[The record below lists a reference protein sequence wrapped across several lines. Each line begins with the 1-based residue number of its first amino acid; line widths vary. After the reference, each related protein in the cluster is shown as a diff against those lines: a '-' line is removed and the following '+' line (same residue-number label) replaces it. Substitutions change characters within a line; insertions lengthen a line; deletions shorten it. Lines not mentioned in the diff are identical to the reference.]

1 MSEKNELADEM
12 GAAPHDI
19 ACDVV
24 IVGCGVAGLY
34 CALNLPSTLS
44 VMMLAKTT
52 VGECDSM
59 LAQGGIC
66 VQHDDA
72 DYAPFFED
80 TLRAGHYENRCESV
94 DLMIRASRSI
104 ISDLVKR
111 GVDFERDQAGN
122 LRYTREGAHSRP
134 RICFHGDITGDEITS
149 TLLARVR
156 ELPNVRILEH
166 TCMDDILVAQD
177 DVKPHQPQ
185 TRCRGVVAHTAD
197 GGQLR
202 IFAGQT
208 LWACGG
214 IGGTYPRSTNFPS
227 LTGDACAIAAR
238 HGIALEHID
247 YVQIHPTSLY
257 STRPG
262 RAFLISESCRGE
274 GAVLLDANG
283 NRFTDEL
290 QPRDVVSAAIYR
302 QMAAEGTDFVRL
314 SFATM
319 PKDEITGHFGNIY
332 KRCLEEGFDITRE
345 PIPVVPAQHYFMG
358 GVRVDRNSATDMP
371 GLYAAGET
379 SCNGVHGKNR
389 LASNSL
395 LESLV
400 FAQRAA
406 WDMCRKLGVE
416 APVAQTYP
424 EQPCGADA
432 QAYER
437 LCAEAERKTHENA
450 AQGEPQ
456 TAAQTRPQTCMAKR
470 STRQAATL
478 LAKPFPIRYR
488 SYRKL
493 QGGRL
498 RMNPI
503 TLTTVAEPL
512 IRQALAED
520 ITNEDVSTAAI
531 MPDARPAAVDL
542 IAKADGVLCGLDV
555 FERTFAIL
563 DPETRVQRFAAD
575 GDSVCA
581 GQTLA
586 TVTGD
591 VRVLLSGERV
601 ALNYLQRMSG
611 IATYTHRVAAL
622 LEGSITQLVDTRKTT
637 PNMRVFEKEA
647 VRCGGGRNHR
657 YNLSDGVLLKDN
669 HIAAAGG
676 VREAIEAARAHAPFV
691 REIEVECET
700 FTQVEEAIAARADI
714 IMLDNMDRDAMAKA
728 IAFIDGRAK
737 TECSGNID
745 AHNVQAIADLGID
758 FVSSG
763 ALTHSAPILDVS
775 MKHLRMLDGNAD
787 GTAIADGNTP
797 VTDID
802 RESGQ

>member
-1 MSEKNELADEM
+1 MASAAARAHIDDARESAGHRLQPECH
-12 GAAPHDI
+12 GAAEARDI
-19 ACDVV
+19 ACDVA

-44 VMMLAKTT
+44 VVMLAKTT
-52 VGECDSM
+52 VDECDSM

-134 RICFHGDITGDEITS
+134 RICFHSDITGDEITS

-156 ELPNVRILEH
+156 KLPNVRILEH
-166 TCMDDILVAQD
+166 TCMDDILIAQD
-177 DVKPHQPQ
+177 DGEHRQPQ
-185 TRCRGVVAHTAD
+185 TRCCGVLAHTAD
-197 GGQLR
+197 GAQLR
-202 IFAGQT
+202 IFASQT

-238 HGIALEHID
+238 HGIALEHMD

-257 STRPG
+257 SARPG

-302 QMAAEGTDFVRL
+302 QMAAEGTGFVRL
-314 SFATM
+314 SFANM

-332 KRCLEEGFDITRE
+332 KRCLEEGFDITHE

-358 GVRVDRNSATDMP
+358 GVRVDRNSATNMP

-432 QAYER
+432 QAYKR
-437 LCAEAERKTHENA
+437 LCAEAERKTRESA
-450 AQGEPQ
+450 TQGKPQ
-456 TAAQTRPQTCMAKR
+456 TAAQTRPQTCTQNAGQSATPTEPR
-470 STRQAATL
+470 NAGRPGLQAE
-478 LAKPFPIRYR
+478 AKPRP
-488 SYRKL
+488 
-493 QGGRL
+493 Q
-498 RMNPI
+498 NPS
-503 TLTTVAEPL
+503 PS
-512 IRQALAED
+512 D
-520 ITNEDVSTAAI
+520 INRTA
-531 MPDARPAAVDL
+531 
-542 IAKADGVLCGLDV
+542 
-555 FERTFAIL
+555 
-563 DPETRVQRFAAD
+563 
-575 GDSVCA
+575 S
-581 GQTLA
+581 
-586 TVTGD
+586 
-591 VRVLLSGERV
+591 S
-601 ALNYLQRMSG
+601 
-611 IATYTHRVAAL
+611 
-622 LEGSITQLVDTRKTT
+622 
-637 PNMRVFEKEA
+637 KEA
-647 VRCGGGRNHR
+647 VC
-657 YNLSDGVLLKDN
+657 
-669 HIAAAGG
+669 A
-676 VREAIEAARAHAPFV
+676 
-691 REIEVECET
+691 
-700 FTQVEEAIAARADI
+700 
-714 IMLDNMDRDAMAKA
+714 
-728 IAFIDGRAK
+728 
-737 TECSGNID
+737 
-745 AHNVQAIADLGID
+745 
-758 FVSSG
+758 
-763 ALTHSAPILDVS
+763 
-775 MKHLRMLDGNAD
+775 
-787 GTAIADGNTP
+787 
-797 VTDID
+797 
-802 RESGQ
+802 

>member
-1 MSEKNELADEM
+1 MASAAARAHIDDARESAGDRLQPECY
-12 GAAPHDI
+12 GATEAHDI

-44 VMMLAKTT
+44 VVMRAKTT
-52 VGECDSM
+52 VDECDSM

-134 RICFHGDITGDEITS
+134 RICFHSDITGDEITS

-156 ELPNVRILEH
+156 ELPNVRILER

-197 GGQLR
+197 GVQLR

-238 HGIALEHID
+238 HGIALEHMD

-274 GAVLLDANG
+274 GAVLLDASG

-314 SFATM
+314 SFANM

-332 KRCLEEGFDITRE
+332 KRCLEDGLDITRE

-358 GVRVDRNSATDMP
+358 GVRVDRDSATDMP

-406 WDMCRKLGVE
+406 WDMCHKLGVK

-432 QAYER
+432 QAYRR
-437 LCAEAERKTHENA
+437 LCTEAARKTRESA
-450 AQGEPQ
+450 TQGEPQAEAQTRPHTCTQSAGQSAMPTEPRNAGRPGSQ
-456 TAAQTRPQTCMAKR
+456 TAAQTCPQ
-470 STRQAATL
+470 
-478 LAKPFPIRYR
+478 
-488 SYRKL
+488 
-493 QGGRL
+493 
-498 RMNPI
+498 NPSPSD
-503 TLTTVAEPL
+503 TD
-512 IRQALAED
+512 R
-520 ITNEDVSTAAI
+520 TASSKE
-531 MPDARPAAVDL
+531 V
-542 IAKADGVLCGLDV
+542 
-555 FERTFAIL
+555 
-563 DPETRVQRFAAD
+563 
-575 GDSVCA
+575 VCA
-581 GQTLA
+581 
-586 TVTGD
+586 
-591 VRVLLSGERV
+591 
-601 ALNYLQRMSG
+601 
-611 IATYTHRVAAL
+611 
-622 LEGSITQLVDTRKTT
+622 
-637 PNMRVFEKEA
+637 
-647 VRCGGGRNHR
+647 
-657 YNLSDGVLLKDN
+657 
-669 HIAAAGG
+669 
-676 VREAIEAARAHAPFV
+676 
-691 REIEVECET
+691 
-700 FTQVEEAIAARADI
+700 
-714 IMLDNMDRDAMAKA
+714 
-728 IAFIDGRAK
+728 
-737 TECSGNID
+737 
-745 AHNVQAIADLGID
+745 
-758 FVSSG
+758 
-763 ALTHSAPILDVS
+763 
-775 MKHLRMLDGNAD
+775 
-787 GTAIADGNTP
+787 
-797 VTDID
+797 
-802 RESGQ
+802 

>member
-1 MSEKNELADEM
+1 MSEENELAGEIAAATAETPAASATCVYIETPTETTVSAAARSHGIAPCDPTGHRLQPEHD
-12 GAAPHDI
+12 GAAEARDI

-44 VMMLAKTT
+44 VVMLAKTT
-52 VGECDSM
+52 VDECDSM

-134 RICFHGDITGDEITS
+134 RICFHSDITGDEITS

-166 TCMDDILVAQD
+166 TCMDDILVVQDEAQVNAEIAAKREAETQGEARAAAQD
-177 DVKPHQPQ
+177 ETTQNAAKAEMKNHAAHDAAAPETQHGGEPRQPQ
-185 TRCRGVVAHTAD
+185 RRCCGVLAHTAD
-197 GGQLR
+197 GAQLR

-238 HGIALEHID
+238 HRIALEHMD

-257 STRPG
+257 STQPG

-274 GAVLLDANG
+274 GAVLLDAKG
-283 NRFTDEL
+283 ERFTDEL

-302 QMAAEGTDFVRL
+302 QMAAEGSDYVRL
-314 SFATM
+314 SFANV
-319 PKDEITGHFGNIY
+319 PKDEVTGHFKNIY

-395 LESLV
+395 LEALV

-406 WDMCRKLGVE
+406 WDMCRKLSAK
-416 APVAQTYP
+416 APVAQIYP

-437 LCAEAERKTHENA
+437 LCAEAERKTRKNA
-450 AQGEPQ
+450 ARSKQQ
-456 TAAQTRPQTCMAKR
+456 TATQTCPQTCTQNAMQNESQTNSQNAGQPGPQ
-470 STRQAATL
+470 TCPQ
-478 LAKPFPIRYR
+478 
-488 SYRKL
+488 
-493 QGGRL
+493 
-498 RMNPI
+498 NPSPSD
-503 TLTTVAEPL
+503 TD
-512 IRQALAED
+512 R
-520 ITNEDVSTAAI
+520 TASSKE
-531 MPDARPAAVDL
+531 V
-542 IAKADGVLCGLDV
+542 
-555 FERTFAIL
+555 
-563 DPETRVQRFAAD
+563 
-575 GDSVCA
+575 VCA
-581 GQTLA
+581 
-586 TVTGD
+586 
-591 VRVLLSGERV
+591 
-601 ALNYLQRMSG
+601 
-611 IATYTHRVAAL
+611 
-622 LEGSITQLVDTRKTT
+622 
-637 PNMRVFEKEA
+637 
-647 VRCGGGRNHR
+647 
-657 YNLSDGVLLKDN
+657 
-669 HIAAAGG
+669 
-676 VREAIEAARAHAPFV
+676 
-691 REIEVECET
+691 
-700 FTQVEEAIAARADI
+700 
-714 IMLDNMDRDAMAKA
+714 
-728 IAFIDGRAK
+728 
-737 TECSGNID
+737 
-745 AHNVQAIADLGID
+745 
-758 FVSSG
+758 
-763 ALTHSAPILDVS
+763 
-775 MKHLRMLDGNAD
+775 
-787 GTAIADGNTP
+787 
-797 VTDID
+797 
-802 RESGQ
+802 

>member
-1 MSEKNELADEM
+1 MSEKNDFVGEIGSASAETAVSAAACTHGVTPRDPAGDRLLPECD
-12 GAAPHDI
+12 GAAETRDI

-44 VMMLAKTT
+44 VVMLAKTT
-52 VGECDSM
+52 VDECDSM

-104 ISDLVKR
+104 ISDLMKR

-134 RICFHGDITGDEITS
+134 RICFHSDITGDEITS
-149 TLLARVR
+149 TLLACVR

-166 TCMDDILVAQD
+166 TCMDDILVAQED
-177 DVKPHQPQ
+177 GEHRQPQ
-185 TRCRGVVAHTAD
+185 TLCCGVLAHTAD
-197 GGQLR
+197 GAQLR

-214 IGGTYPRSTNFPS
+214 IGGMYPRSTNFPS

-238 HGIALEHID
+238 HGIALEHMD

-283 NRFTDEL
+283 KRFTDEL

-302 QMAAEGTDFVRL
+302 QMAAEDSEFVRL
-314 SFATM
+314 SFANM
-319 PKDEITGHFGNIY
+319 PKDEITGHFKNIY
-332 KRCLEEGFDITRE
+332 KRCLEEGFDITRK

-358 GVRVDRNSATDMP
+358 GVRVDRNSTTDMP

-406 WDMCRKLGVE
+406 WDMCRKLGVK

-432 QAYER
+432 QAYRR
-437 LCAEAERKTHENA
+437 LCTEAARKTRESA
-450 AQGEPQ
+450 TQGEPQ
-456 TAAQTRPQTCMAKR
+456 AEAQTRPHTCTQSAGQSATPTEPRNAGHPGSQAEAQTCP
-470 STRQAATL
+470 Q
-478 LAKPFPIRYR
+478 
-488 SYRKL
+488 
-493 QGGRL
+493 
-498 RMNPI
+498 NPSLSD
-503 TLTTVAEPL
+503 TD
-512 IRQALAED
+512 R
-520 ITNEDVSTAAI
+520 TASSKE
-531 MPDARPAAVDL
+531 V
-542 IAKADGVLCGLDV
+542 
-555 FERTFAIL
+555 
-563 DPETRVQRFAAD
+563 
-575 GDSVCA
+575 VCA
-581 GQTLA
+581 
-586 TVTGD
+586 
-591 VRVLLSGERV
+591 
-601 ALNYLQRMSG
+601 
-611 IATYTHRVAAL
+611 
-622 LEGSITQLVDTRKTT
+622 
-637 PNMRVFEKEA
+637 
-647 VRCGGGRNHR
+647 
-657 YNLSDGVLLKDN
+657 
-669 HIAAAGG
+669 
-676 VREAIEAARAHAPFV
+676 
-691 REIEVECET
+691 
-700 FTQVEEAIAARADI
+700 
-714 IMLDNMDRDAMAKA
+714 
-728 IAFIDGRAK
+728 
-737 TECSGNID
+737 
-745 AHNVQAIADLGID
+745 
-758 FVSSG
+758 
-763 ALTHSAPILDVS
+763 
-775 MKHLRMLDGNAD
+775 
-787 GTAIADGNTP
+787 
-797 VTDID
+797 
-802 RESGQ
+802 

>member
-1 MSEKNELADEM
+1 MSEENEFAGEIAAAPAETTVSTAARSHGIAPCDPSGHRLQPECG
-12 GAAPHDI
+12 GAAEVRDI
-19 ACDVV
+19 TCDVV

-44 VMMLAKTT
+44 VVMLAKTT
-52 VGECDSM
+52 VDECDSM

-134 RICFHGDITGDEITS
+134 RICFHSDITGDEITS

-166 TCMDDILVAQD
+166 TCMDDILVVQDEDQFNAGVTAKIGAEAQGEARAAAQGETTQNAAKAEMKSYAAHD
-177 DVKPHQPQ
+177 AAASATQRGSEPRQPQ
-185 TRCRGVVAHTAD
+185 TRCCGVLAHTAD
-197 GGQLR
+197 GAQLR

-214 IGGTYPRSTNFPS
+214 IGGMYPRSTNFPS

-238 HGIALEHID
+238 HGIALEHMD

-257 STRPG
+257 STQPG

-283 NRFTDEL
+283 QRFTDEL

-302 QMAAEGTDFVRL
+302 QMAAEGSDYVRL
-314 SFATM
+314 SFANV
-319 PKDEITGHFGNIY
+319 PKDEITGHFKNIY

-345 PIPVVPAQHYFMG
+345 PIPIVPAQHYFMG

-395 LESLV
+395 LEALV

-406 WDMCRKLGVE
+406 WDMCRKLGVK

-437 LCAEAERKTHENA
+437 LCAEAERKTRESAEQSKPQNA
-450 AQGEPQ
+450 TQTCPQNAGQ
-456 TAAQTRPQTCMAKR
+456 TAAQTCTQNAMQCESQTNPHNAGQPGSQTCTQNAGQTKPQTC
-470 STRQAATL
+470 TQ
-478 LAKPFPIRYR
+478 
-488 SYRKL
+488 
-493 QGGRL
+493 
-498 RMNPI
+498 NPSPSD
-503 TLTTVAEPL
+503 TD
-512 IRQALAED
+512 R
-520 ITNEDVSTAAI
+520 TASSKE
-531 MPDARPAAVDL
+531 V
-542 IAKADGVLCGLDV
+542 
-555 FERTFAIL
+555 
-563 DPETRVQRFAAD
+563 
-575 GDSVCA
+575 VCA
-581 GQTLA
+581 
-586 TVTGD
+586 
-591 VRVLLSGERV
+591 
-601 ALNYLQRMSG
+601 
-611 IATYTHRVAAL
+611 
-622 LEGSITQLVDTRKTT
+622 
-637 PNMRVFEKEA
+637 
-647 VRCGGGRNHR
+647 
-657 YNLSDGVLLKDN
+657 
-669 HIAAAGG
+669 
-676 VREAIEAARAHAPFV
+676 
-691 REIEVECET
+691 
-700 FTQVEEAIAARADI
+700 
-714 IMLDNMDRDAMAKA
+714 
-728 IAFIDGRAK
+728 
-737 TECSGNID
+737 
-745 AHNVQAIADLGID
+745 
-758 FVSSG
+758 
-763 ALTHSAPILDVS
+763 
-775 MKHLRMLDGNAD
+775 
-787 GTAIADGNTP
+787 
-797 VTDID
+797 
-802 RESGQ
+802 

>member
-1 MSEKNELADEM
+1 MSEKNELAGEM
-12 GAAPHDI
+12 GAAPAETVASAAARTHIDDACESTGDRLQPEYDGATEAHDI

-44 VMMLAKTT
+44 VVMLAKTT
-52 VGECDSM
+52 VDECDSM

-134 RICFHGDITGDEITS
+134 RICFHSDITGDEITS
-149 TLLARVR
+149 TLLTRVR
-156 ELPNVRILEH
+156 ELPTIRIMEH

-177 DVKPHQPQ
+177 NGERRQPQ
-185 TRCRGVVAHTAD
+185 TRCCGVLAHAAD
-197 GGQLR
+197 GAQLR

-238 HGIALEHID
+238 HGIALEHMD

-257 STRPG
+257 STQPG

-283 NRFTDEL
+283 KRFTDEL

-302 QMAAEGTDFVRL
+302 QMAAEGSEFVRL
-314 SFATM
+314 SFANM
-319 PKDEITGHFGNIY
+319 PKDEITGHFKNIY
-332 KRCLEEGFDITRE
+332 QRCLEEGFDITRE

-406 WDMCRKLGVE
+406 WDMCRKLGAN
-416 APVAQTYP
+416 APVEQTYP

-432 QAYER
+432 QAYKR
-437 LCAEAERKTHENA
+437 LCAEAERRTRESA

-456 TAAQTRPQTCMAKR
+456 TAAQTCTQTCVQNAGQPGSQTCAQNR
-470 STRQAATL
+470 SQTRAQTL
-478 LAKPFPIRYR
+478 SP
-488 SYRKL
+488 SD
-493 QGGRL
+493 
-498 RMNPI
+498 N
-503 TLTTVAEPL
+503 
-512 IRQALAED
+512 D
-520 ITNEDVSTAAI
+520 CTASSKE
-531 MPDARPAAVDL
+531 V
-542 IAKADGVLCGLDV
+542 
-555 FERTFAIL
+555 
-563 DPETRVQRFAAD
+563 
-575 GDSVCA
+575 VCA
-581 GQTLA
+581 
-586 TVTGD
+586 
-591 VRVLLSGERV
+591 
-601 ALNYLQRMSG
+601 
-611 IATYTHRVAAL
+611 
-622 LEGSITQLVDTRKTT
+622 
-637 PNMRVFEKEA
+637 
-647 VRCGGGRNHR
+647 
-657 YNLSDGVLLKDN
+657 
-669 HIAAAGG
+669 
-676 VREAIEAARAHAPFV
+676 
-691 REIEVECET
+691 
-700 FTQVEEAIAARADI
+700 
-714 IMLDNMDRDAMAKA
+714 
-728 IAFIDGRAK
+728 
-737 TECSGNID
+737 
-745 AHNVQAIADLGID
+745 
-758 FVSSG
+758 
-763 ALTHSAPILDVS
+763 
-775 MKHLRMLDGNAD
+775 
-787 GTAIADGNTP
+787 
-797 VTDID
+797 
-802 RESGQ
+802 

>member
-1 MSEKNELADEM
+1 MSEKNELACEM
-12 GAAPHDI
+12 GAAAETMASTAARTHIDEARESTGDRLQPECDGAAEAHDVT
-19 ACDVV
+19 CDVV

-44 VMMLAKTT
+44 VVMLAKTT
-52 VGECDSM
+52 VDECDSM

-134 RICFHGDITGDEITS
+134 RICFHSDITGDEITS

-185 TRCRGVVAHTAD
+185 TRCRGVVAHAAD
-197 GGQLR
+197 GVQLR

-238 HGIALEHID
+238 HGIALEHMD

-332 KRCLEEGFDITRE
+332 KRCLEDGFDITRE

-456 TAAQTRPQTCMAKR
+456 TAAQTRPQTCMQNAVHDR
-470 STRQAATL
+470 PQTCAQ
-478 LAKPFPIRYR
+478 
-488 SYRKL
+488 
-493 QGGRL
+493 
-498 RMNPI
+498 NPSPSD
-503 TLTTVAEPL
+503 TD
-512 IRQALAED
+512 R
-520 ITNEDVSTAAI
+520 TASSKE
-531 MPDARPAAVDL
+531 V
-542 IAKADGVLCGLDV
+542 
-555 FERTFAIL
+555 
-563 DPETRVQRFAAD
+563 
-575 GDSVCA
+575 VCA
-581 GQTLA
+581 
-586 TVTGD
+586 
-591 VRVLLSGERV
+591 
-601 ALNYLQRMSG
+601 
-611 IATYTHRVAAL
+611 
-622 LEGSITQLVDTRKTT
+622 
-637 PNMRVFEKEA
+637 
-647 VRCGGGRNHR
+647 
-657 YNLSDGVLLKDN
+657 
-669 HIAAAGG
+669 
-676 VREAIEAARAHAPFV
+676 
-691 REIEVECET
+691 
-700 FTQVEEAIAARADI
+700 
-714 IMLDNMDRDAMAKA
+714 
-728 IAFIDGRAK
+728 
-737 TECSGNID
+737 
-745 AHNVQAIADLGID
+745 
-758 FVSSG
+758 
-763 ALTHSAPILDVS
+763 
-775 MKHLRMLDGNAD
+775 
-787 GTAIADGNTP
+787 
-797 VTDID
+797 
-802 RESGQ
+802 

>member
-1 MSEKNELADEM
+1 MSEKNELAGEM
-12 GAAPHDI
+12 GAAPAKTVIAGMNRAHAVAPERTAAASTSCAYAATSAKIAASAATCTHIDDACELAGDRLQPERKGTAEAHDT

-44 VMMLAKTT
+44 VVMLAKTT

-80 TLRAGHYENRCESV
+80 TLRAGHYKNRCESV

-134 RICFHGDITGDEITS
+134 RICFHSDITGDEITS

-177 DVKPHQPQ
+177 DGERRQPQ
-185 TRCRGVVAHTAD
+185 TRCRGVLAHTAD
-197 GGQLR
+197 GAQLR

-227 LTGDACAIAAR
+227 LTGDACDIAAR
-238 HGIALEHID
+238 HGIALEHMD

-314 SFATM
+314 SFANM

-424 EQPCGADA
+424 EQPCGSDA
-432 QAYER
+432 QAYKR
-437 LCAEAERKTHENA
+437 LCAEAERKTHESA
-450 AQGEPQ
+450 TQGEPQ
-456 TAAQTRPQTCMAKR
+456 TAAQTRPQTCVQDAGL
-470 STRQAATL
+470 SATPTEPRN
-478 LAKPFPIRYR
+478 AERPGSQTEAQTCP
-488 SYRKL
+488 
-493 QGGRL
+493 Q
-498 RMNPI
+498 NPS
-503 TLTTVAEPL
+503 P
-512 IRQALAED
+512 
-520 ITNEDVSTAAI
+520 S
-531 MPDARPAAVDL
+531 
-542 IAKADGVLCGLDV
+542 
-555 FERTFAIL
+555 
-563 DPETRVQRFAAD
+563 
-575 GDSVCA
+575 
-581 GQTLA
+581 
-586 TVTGD
+586 
-591 VRVLLSGERV
+591 
-601 ALNYLQRMSG
+601 
-611 IATYTHRVAAL
+611 
-622 LEGSITQLVDTRKTT
+622 
-637 PNMRVFEKEA
+637 
-647 VRCGGGRNHR
+647 
-657 YNLSDGVLLKDN
+657 
-669 HIAAAGG
+669 
-676 VREAIEAARAHAPFV
+676 
-691 REIEVECET
+691 
-700 FTQVEEAIAARADI
+700 
-714 IMLDNMDRDAMAKA
+714 
-728 IAFIDGRAK
+728 
-737 TECSGNID
+737 
-745 AHNVQAIADLGID
+745 
-758 FVSSG
+758 
-763 ALTHSAPILDVS
+763 
-775 MKHLRMLDGNAD
+775 
-787 GTAIADGNTP
+787 
-797 VTDID
+797 DID
-802 RESGQ
+802 RTASSKEVVCA

>member
-1 MSEKNELADEM
+1 MSEKNELASET
-12 GAAPHDI
+12 GAAPRDI
-19 ACDVV
+19 ACDVA

-44 VMMLAKTT
+44 VVMLAKTT
-52 VGECDSM
+52 VDECDSM

-134 RICFHGDITGDEITS
+134 RICFHSDITGDEITS

-166 TCMDDILVAQD
+166 TCMDDILVAQED
-177 DVKPHQPQ
+177 GERRQPQ
-185 TRCRGVVAHTAD
+185 TRCCGVVARTAD
-197 GGQLR
+197 GVQLR

-214 IGGTYPRSTNFPS
+214 IGGTYPCSTNFPS

-238 HGIALEHID
+238 HSIALEHMD

-257 STRPG
+257 STQPG

-314 SFATM
+314 SFANM

-406 WDMCRKLGVE
+406 WDMCRKLGVK

-432 QAYER
+432 QAYKC
-437 LCAEAERKTHENA
+437 LCAEAERKTRECA
-450 AQGEPQ
+450 MQGESQ
-456 TAAQTRPQTCMAKR
+456 TAAQTCSQTCTQNAVHDRPQTCAQDAGL
-470 STRQAATL
+470 SATPTEPRN
-478 LAKPFPIRYR
+478 A
-488 SYRKL
+488 
-493 QGGRL
+493 GRPGSQTEAQTCPQ
-498 RMNPI
+498 NPS
-503 TLTTVAEPL
+503 P
-512 IRQALAED
+512 
-520 ITNEDVSTAAI
+520 S
-531 MPDARPAAVDL
+531 
-542 IAKADGVLCGLDV
+542 
-555 FERTFAIL
+555 
-563 DPETRVQRFAAD
+563 
-575 GDSVCA
+575 
-581 GQTLA
+581 
-586 TVTGD
+586 
-591 VRVLLSGERV
+591 
-601 ALNYLQRMSG
+601 
-611 IATYTHRVAAL
+611 
-622 LEGSITQLVDTRKTT
+622 
-637 PNMRVFEKEA
+637 
-647 VRCGGGRNHR
+647 
-657 YNLSDGVLLKDN
+657 
-669 HIAAAGG
+669 
-676 VREAIEAARAHAPFV
+676 
-691 REIEVECET
+691 
-700 FTQVEEAIAARADI
+700 
-714 IMLDNMDRDAMAKA
+714 
-728 IAFIDGRAK
+728 
-737 TECSGNID
+737 
-745 AHNVQAIADLGID
+745 
-758 FVSSG
+758 
-763 ALTHSAPILDVS
+763 
-775 MKHLRMLDGNAD
+775 
-787 GTAIADGNTP
+787 
-797 VTDID
+797 DID
-802 RESGQ
+802 RTASSKEVVCA

>member
-1 MSEKNELADEM
+1 MSEKNELASEM
-12 GAAPHDI
+12 GAAPAETVASAAARTHIDDACESTGNRLQPEYDGATEAHDI

-44 VMMLAKTT
+44 VVMLAKTT
-52 VGECDSM
+52 VDECDSM

-94 DLMIRASRSI
+94 EMMIRASRSI

-134 RICFHGDITGDEITS
+134 RICFHSDITGDEITS

-166 TCMDDILVAQD
+166 TCMDDILIAQD
-177 DVKPHQPQ
+177 DGEHRQPQ
-185 TRCRGVVAHTAD
+185 TRCCGVLAHTAD
-197 GGQLR
+197 GAQLR
-202 IFAGQT
+202 IFASQT

-238 HGIALEHID
+238 HGIALEHMD

-283 NRFTDEL
+283 DRFTDEL

-302 QMAAEGTDFVRL
+302 QMAAEGTGFVRL
-314 SFATM
+314 SFANM

-332 KRCLEEGFDITRE
+332 KRCLEEGFDITHE

-358 GVRVDRNSATDMP
+358 GVRVDRNSATNMP

-406 WDMCRKLGVE
+406 WDMCRKLGVK

-456 TAAQTRPQTCMAKR
+456 TAAQTRPQTCMQNAVHDR
-470 STRQAATL
+470 PQTCAQ
-478 LAKPFPIRYR
+478 
-488 SYRKL
+488 
-493 QGGRL
+493 
-498 RMNPI
+498 NPSPSD
-503 TLTTVAEPL
+503 TD
-512 IRQALAED
+512 R
-520 ITNEDVSTAAI
+520 TASSKE
-531 MPDARPAAVDL
+531 V
-542 IAKADGVLCGLDV
+542 
-555 FERTFAIL
+555 
-563 DPETRVQRFAAD
+563 
-575 GDSVCA
+575 VCA
-581 GQTLA
+581 
-586 TVTGD
+586 
-591 VRVLLSGERV
+591 
-601 ALNYLQRMSG
+601 
-611 IATYTHRVAAL
+611 
-622 LEGSITQLVDTRKTT
+622 
-637 PNMRVFEKEA
+637 
-647 VRCGGGRNHR
+647 
-657 YNLSDGVLLKDN
+657 
-669 HIAAAGG
+669 
-676 VREAIEAARAHAPFV
+676 
-691 REIEVECET
+691 
-700 FTQVEEAIAARADI
+700 
-714 IMLDNMDRDAMAKA
+714 
-728 IAFIDGRAK
+728 
-737 TECSGNID
+737 
-745 AHNVQAIADLGID
+745 
-758 FVSSG
+758 
-763 ALTHSAPILDVS
+763 
-775 MKHLRMLDGNAD
+775 
-787 GTAIADGNTP
+787 
-797 VTDID
+797 
-802 RESGQ
+802 

>member
-1 MSEKNELADEM
+1 MASAAARTHVEDACESAGDRLQPECD
-12 GAAPHDI
+12 GAAEAHDI
-19 ACDVV
+19 TCNVV
-24 IVGCGVAGLY
+24 IVGSGVAGLY

-44 VMMLAKTT
+44 VVMLAKTT
-52 VGECDSM
+52 VDECDSM

-166 TCMDDILVAQD
+166 TCMDDILIAQD
-177 DVKPHQPQ
+177 DGEHRQPQ
-185 TRCRGVVAHTAD
+185 TRCCGVLAHTAD
-197 GGQLR
+197 GAQLR
-202 IFAGQT
+202 IFASQT

-238 HGIALEHID
+238 HGIALEHMD

-283 NRFTDEL
+283 NRFADEL

-314 SFATM
+314 SFVNM

-358 GVRVDRNSATDMP
+358 GVRVNRNSATNMP

-406 WDMCRKLGVE
+406 WDMCRKLGVK

-432 QAYER
+432 QAYRR
-437 LCAEAERKTHENA
+437 LCTEAARKTRESA
-450 AQGEPQ
+450 TQGEPQ
-456 TAAQTRPQTCMAKR
+456 TCTQNAGQSATPTEPRNAGRPDWQTEAQTCPQ
-470 STRQAATL
+470 
-478 LAKPFPIRYR
+478 
-488 SYRKL
+488 
-493 QGGRL
+493 
-498 RMNPI
+498 NPS
-503 TLTTVAEPL
+503 P
-512 IRQALAED
+512 
-520 ITNEDVSTAAI
+520 S
-531 MPDARPAAVDL
+531 
-542 IAKADGVLCGLDV
+542 
-555 FERTFAIL
+555 
-563 DPETRVQRFAAD
+563 
-575 GDSVCA
+575 
-581 GQTLA
+581 
-586 TVTGD
+586 
-591 VRVLLSGERV
+591 
-601 ALNYLQRMSG
+601 
-611 IATYTHRVAAL
+611 
-622 LEGSITQLVDTRKTT
+622 
-637 PNMRVFEKEA
+637 
-647 VRCGGGRNHR
+647 
-657 YNLSDGVLLKDN
+657 
-669 HIAAAGG
+669 
-676 VREAIEAARAHAPFV
+676 
-691 REIEVECET
+691 
-700 FTQVEEAIAARADI
+700 
-714 IMLDNMDRDAMAKA
+714 
-728 IAFIDGRAK
+728 
-737 TECSGNID
+737 
-745 AHNVQAIADLGID
+745 
-758 FVSSG
+758 
-763 ALTHSAPILDVS
+763 
-775 MKHLRMLDGNAD
+775 
-787 GTAIADGNTP
+787 
-797 VTDID
+797 DID
-802 RESGQ
+802 RTASSKEVVAHEPHHADNRG

>member
-1 MSEKNELADEM
+1 MSEKNELAGEM
-12 GAAPHDI
+12 GAVSAETVIAETNRTYAGAPEQAAAASITRGEANPPTEAMASAAVCAHSGDTCESSGDRLQPKCDGAAEVRDI

-44 VMMLAKTT
+44 VVMLAKTT
-52 VGECDSM
+52 VDECDSM

-72 DYAPFFED
+72 DYASFFED

-111 GVDFERDQAGN
+111 GVDFERDKAGN

-134 RICFHGDITGDEITS
+134 RICFHSDITGDEITS

-166 TCMDDILVAQD
+166 TCMDDILVTQAEAQVNAENAAKNEAAVQGGTTQNATNVENQD
-177 DVKPHQPQ
+177 CAAHDAAAPATPRGGDSRQPR
-185 TRCRGVVAHTAD
+185 TRCCGVLAHTAD
-197 GGQLR
+197 GAQLR

-227 LTGDACAIAAR
+227 LTGDACTIAAR
-238 HGIALEHID
+238 RGIALEHMD

-302 QMAAEGTDFVRL
+302 QMAAEGSDFVRL
-314 SFATM
+314 SFANM
-319 PKDEITGHFGNIY
+319 PKDEITGHFKNIY
-332 KRCLEEGFDITRE
+332 QRCLEEGFDITRE

-371 GLYAAGET
+371 WLYAAGET

-406 WDMCRKLGVE
+406 WDMCRKLGMK

-437 LCAEAERKTHENA
+437 LCAEAERKTRENA
-450 AQGEPQ
+450 AKCGPQ
-456 TAAQTRPQTCMAKR
+456 NTTQACVQNAGQNTAQTEPCNAGQPGSQTPAQTCP
-470 STRQAATL
+470 Q
-478 LAKPFPIRYR
+478 
-488 SYRKL
+488 
-493 QGGRL
+493 
-498 RMNPI
+498 NPSPSD
-503 TLTTVAEPL
+503 TD
-512 IRQALAED
+512 R
-520 ITNEDVSTAAI
+520 TASSKE
-531 MPDARPAAVDL
+531 V
-542 IAKADGVLCGLDV
+542 
-555 FERTFAIL
+555 
-563 DPETRVQRFAAD
+563 
-575 GDSVCA
+575 VCA
-581 GQTLA
+581 
-586 TVTGD
+586 
-591 VRVLLSGERV
+591 
-601 ALNYLQRMSG
+601 
-611 IATYTHRVAAL
+611 
-622 LEGSITQLVDTRKTT
+622 
-637 PNMRVFEKEA
+637 
-647 VRCGGGRNHR
+647 
-657 YNLSDGVLLKDN
+657 
-669 HIAAAGG
+669 
-676 VREAIEAARAHAPFV
+676 
-691 REIEVECET
+691 
-700 FTQVEEAIAARADI
+700 
-714 IMLDNMDRDAMAKA
+714 
-728 IAFIDGRAK
+728 
-737 TECSGNID
+737 
-745 AHNVQAIADLGID
+745 
-758 FVSSG
+758 
-763 ALTHSAPILDVS
+763 
-775 MKHLRMLDGNAD
+775 
-787 GTAIADGNTP
+787 
-797 VTDID
+797 
-802 RESGQ
+802 

>member
-1 MSEKNELADEM
+1 MSEKIELVSET
-12 GAAPHDI
+12 GAAPAETAVSAAACSHGVAPRDPAGDRLQPECDGAAEARDI
-19 ACDVV
+19 ACDAV

-44 VMMLAKTT
+44 VVMLAKTT
-52 VGECDSM
+52 VDECDSM

-66 VQHDDA
+66 VQHDDT

-111 GVDFERDQAGN
+111 GVDFERDEAGN

-134 RICFHGDITGDEITS
+134 RICFHSDITGDEITS

-166 TCMDDILVAQD
+166 TCMDDILVAQGD
-177 DVKPHQPQ
+177 DERRQ
-185 TRCRGVVAHTAD
+185 TQTSCCGVLAHAAD
-197 GGQLR
+197 GAQLR

-238 HGIALEHID
+238 HGIALEHMD

-257 STRPG
+257 STQPG

-302 QMAAEGTDFVRL
+302 QMAAEGSEFVRL
-314 SFATM
+314 SFANM
-319 PKDEITGHFGNIY
+319 PKDEITGHFGNIH

-406 WDMCRKLGVE
+406 WDMCRKLGVK
-416 APVAQTYP
+416 APVAQAYP

-437 LCAEAERKTHENA
+437 LCAVAERKTREST

-456 TAAQTRPQTCMAKR
+456 NATQTCTQNAAHDGLQACVQNAGQSAMPTEPRDAGRPGSQTAAQTCPQDPSPSDTDR
-470 STRQAATL
+470 
-478 LAKPFPIRYR
+478 
-488 SYRKL
+488 
-493 QGGRL
+493 
-498 RMNPI
+498 
-503 TLTTVAEPL
+503 
-512 IRQALAED
+512 
-520 ITNEDVSTAAI
+520 TASSKEVI
-531 MPDARPAAVDL
+531 
-542 IAKADGVLCGLDV
+542 
-555 FERTFAIL
+555 
-563 DPETRVQRFAAD
+563 
-575 GDSVCA
+575 CA
-581 GQTLA
+581 
-586 TVTGD
+586 
-591 VRVLLSGERV
+591 
-601 ALNYLQRMSG
+601 
-611 IATYTHRVAAL
+611 
-622 LEGSITQLVDTRKTT
+622 
-637 PNMRVFEKEA
+637 
-647 VRCGGGRNHR
+647 
-657 YNLSDGVLLKDN
+657 
-669 HIAAAGG
+669 
-676 VREAIEAARAHAPFV
+676 
-691 REIEVECET
+691 
-700 FTQVEEAIAARADI
+700 
-714 IMLDNMDRDAMAKA
+714 
-728 IAFIDGRAK
+728 
-737 TECSGNID
+737 
-745 AHNVQAIADLGID
+745 
-758 FVSSG
+758 
-763 ALTHSAPILDVS
+763 
-775 MKHLRMLDGNAD
+775 
-787 GTAIADGNTP
+787 
-797 VTDID
+797 
-802 RESGQ
+802 

>member
-1 MSEKNELADEM
+1 MSEKNELAGEM
-12 GAAPHDI
+12 GAAPAETVASATARTHIDDTCVSTGDRLQPEYDGATEAHDI

-44 VMMLAKTT
+44 VVMLAKTT
-52 VGECDSM
+52 VDECDSM

-104 ISDLVKR
+104 ISGLVKR
-111 GVDFERDQAGN
+111 GVGFERDQAGN

-156 ELPNVRILEH
+156 ELPNVHILEH
-166 TCMDDILVAQD
+166 TCMDDILIAQD
-177 DVKPHQPQ
+177 DGERRQPQ
-185 TRCRGVVAHTAD
+185 TRCRGVLAHTAD
-197 GGQLR
+197 GAQLR
-202 IFAGQT
+202 IFASQT

-238 HGIALEHID
+238 HGIALEHMD

-257 STRPG
+257 STQPG

-283 NRFTDEL
+283 KRFTDEL

-302 QMAAEGTDFVRL
+302 QMAAEGSEFVRL
-314 SFATM
+314 SFANM
-319 PKDEITGHFGNIY
+319 PKGEITGHFKNIY
-332 KRCLEEGFDITRE
+332 QRCLEEGFDITRE

-406 WDMCRKLGVE
+406 WDMCRKLGAK
-416 APVAQTYP
+416 APAAQTYA

-432 QAYER
+432 QAYRR
-437 LCAEAERKTHENA
+437 LCTEAARKTRESA

-456 TAAQTRPQTCMAKR
+456 TAAHTRPQTCVQNAEQ
-470 STRQAATL
+470 SATPTEPRN
-478 LAKPFPIRYR
+478 A
-488 SYRKL
+488 
-493 QGGRL
+493 GR
-498 RMNPI
+498 
-503 TLTTVAEPL
+503 
-512 IRQALAED
+512 
-520 ITNEDVSTAAI
+520 
-531 MPDARPAAVDL
+531 
-542 IAKADGVLCGLDV
+542 
-555 FERTFAIL
+555 
-563 DPETRVQRFAAD
+563 
-575 GDSVCA
+575 
-581 GQTLA
+581 
-586 TVTGD
+586 
-591 VRVLLSGERV
+591 
-601 ALNYLQRMSG
+601 
-611 IATYTHRVAAL
+611 
-622 LEGSITQLVDTRKTT
+622 
-637 PNMRVFEKEA
+637 
-647 VRCGGGRNHR
+647 
-657 YNLSDGVLLKDN
+657 
-669 HIAAAGG
+669 
-676 VREAIEAARAHAPFV
+676 
-691 REIEVECET
+691 
-700 FTQVEEAIAARADI
+700 
-714 IMLDNMDRDAMAKA
+714 
-728 IAFIDGRAK
+728 
-737 TECSGNID
+737 
-745 AHNVQAIADLGID
+745 
-758 FVSSG
+758 SG
-763 ALTHSAPILDVS
+763 AQTCPQNPSPS
-775 MKHLRMLDGNAD
+775 
-787 GTAIADGNTP
+787 
-797 VTDID
+797 DID
-802 RESGQ
+802 RTASSKEVVCA

>member
-1 MSEKNELADEM
+1 MSEKNELSGEM
-12 GAAPHDI
+12 GAVSAETAASAAACSHGVAPRDSAGDRLQPECDGAAEVRDI

-44 VMMLAKTT
+44 VVMLAKTT
-52 VGECDSM
+52 VDECDSM

-80 TLRAGHYENRCESV
+80 TLCAGHYENRCESV

-134 RICFHGDITGDEITS
+134 RICFHSDITGDEITS
-149 TLLARVR
+149 TLLTRVR
-156 ELPNVRILEH
+156 ELPTVRIMEH

-177 DVKPHQPQ
+177 NGERRQPQ
-185 TRCRGVVAHTAD
+185 TRCCGVLAHAAD
-197 GGQLR
+197 GAQLR

-238 HGIALEHID
+238 HGIALEHMD

-257 STRPG
+257 STQPG

-283 NRFTDEL
+283 KRFTDEL

-302 QMAAEGTDFVRL
+302 QMAAEGSEFVRL
-314 SFATM
+314 SFANM
-319 PKDEITGHFGNIY
+319 PKDEITGHFKNIY
-332 KRCLEEGFDITRE
+332 QRCLEEGFDITRE

-406 WDMCRKLGVE
+406 WDMCRKLGAN
-416 APVAQTYP
+416 APVEQTYP

-432 QAYER
+432 QAYKR
-437 LCAEAERKTHENA
+437 LCAEAERKTRESA

-456 TAAQTRPQTCMAKR
+456 TAAQTCTQTCVQNAGQPGSQTCAQNTTQNR
-470 STRQAATL
+470 SQTSAQTL
-478 LAKPFPIRYR
+478 SP
-488 SYRKL
+488 SD
-493 QGGRL
+493 
-498 RMNPI
+498 N
-503 TLTTVAEPL
+503 
-512 IRQALAED
+512 D
-520 ITNEDVSTAAI
+520 CTASSKE
-531 MPDARPAAVDL
+531 V
-542 IAKADGVLCGLDV
+542 
-555 FERTFAIL
+555 
-563 DPETRVQRFAAD
+563 
-575 GDSVCA
+575 VCA
-581 GQTLA
+581 
-586 TVTGD
+586 
-591 VRVLLSGERV
+591 
-601 ALNYLQRMSG
+601 
-611 IATYTHRVAAL
+611 
-622 LEGSITQLVDTRKTT
+622 
-637 PNMRVFEKEA
+637 
-647 VRCGGGRNHR
+647 
-657 YNLSDGVLLKDN
+657 
-669 HIAAAGG
+669 
-676 VREAIEAARAHAPFV
+676 
-691 REIEVECET
+691 
-700 FTQVEEAIAARADI
+700 
-714 IMLDNMDRDAMAKA
+714 
-728 IAFIDGRAK
+728 
-737 TECSGNID
+737 
-745 AHNVQAIADLGID
+745 
-758 FVSSG
+758 
-763 ALTHSAPILDVS
+763 
-775 MKHLRMLDGNAD
+775 
-787 GTAIADGNTP
+787 
-797 VTDID
+797 
-802 RESGQ
+802 

>member
-1 MSEKNELADEM
+1 MSEKNKLAGEM
-12 GAAPHDI
+12 DAAPRDI

-34 CALNLPSTLS
+34 CALNLPSALS
-44 VMMLAKTT
+44 VVMLAKTT
-52 VGECDSM
+52 VDECDSM

-134 RICFHGDITGDEITS
+134 RICFHSDITGDEITS

-166 TCMDDILVAQD
+166 TCMDDILVAQKEARISAGMATKD
-177 DVKPHQPQ
+177 GSVIEGEAGTAAQNATGVEAQGCAPHAVAAPATPRGGDSRQPQ
-185 TRCRGVVAHTAD
+185 TRCCGILAHTAD
-197 GGQLR
+197 GAQLR

-238 HGIALEHID
+238 HGIALEHMD

-257 STRPG
+257 STQPG

-283 NRFTDEL
+283 DRFTDEL
-290 QPRDVVSAAIYR
+290 QPRDVVSAAIYQ
-302 QMAAEGTDFVRL
+302 QMAAEGSNFVRL
-314 SFATM
+314 SFANM
-319 PKDEITGHFGNIY
+319 PKDEITGHFKNIY
-332 KRCLEEGFDITRE
+332 QRCLEEGFDITRE

-406 WDMCRKLGVE
+406 WDMCRKLGVK

-424 EQPCGADA
+424 DQPCGADA
-432 QAYER
+432 QAYKR
-437 LCAEAERKTHENA
+437 LCAEAERKTRESA

-456 TAAQTRPQTCMAKR
+456 TCTQTCV
-470 STRQAATL
+470 QNATHHSSQTCTQN
-478 LAKPFPIRYR
+478 AGQNTARTEPCNAGQPGSQTATQTYPQNPFPSDTDR
-488 SYRKL
+488 
-493 QGGRL
+493 
-498 RMNPI
+498 
-503 TLTTVAEPL
+503 
-512 IRQALAED
+512 
-520 ITNEDVSTAAI
+520 TASSKE
-531 MPDARPAAVDL
+531 V
-542 IAKADGVLCGLDV
+542 
-555 FERTFAIL
+555 
-563 DPETRVQRFAAD
+563 
-575 GDSVCA
+575 VCA
-581 GQTLA
+581 
-586 TVTGD
+586 
-591 VRVLLSGERV
+591 
-601 ALNYLQRMSG
+601 
-611 IATYTHRVAAL
+611 
-622 LEGSITQLVDTRKTT
+622 
-637 PNMRVFEKEA
+637 
-647 VRCGGGRNHR
+647 
-657 YNLSDGVLLKDN
+657 
-669 HIAAAGG
+669 
-676 VREAIEAARAHAPFV
+676 
-691 REIEVECET
+691 
-700 FTQVEEAIAARADI
+700 
-714 IMLDNMDRDAMAKA
+714 
-728 IAFIDGRAK
+728 
-737 TECSGNID
+737 
-745 AHNVQAIADLGID
+745 
-758 FVSSG
+758 
-763 ALTHSAPILDVS
+763 
-775 MKHLRMLDGNAD
+775 
-787 GTAIADGNTP
+787 
-797 VTDID
+797 
-802 RESGQ
+802 

>member
-1 MSEKNELADEM
+1 MASAAARTHGVAPRNPTGDRLQPECY
-12 GAAPHDI
+12 GAAEARDI
-19 ACDVV
+19 ACDVA

-44 VMMLAKTT
+44 VVMLAKTT
-52 VGECDSM
+52 VDECDSM

-111 GVDFERDQAGN
+111 GVEFERDQAGN
-122 LRYTREGAHSRP
+122 LRYTREGAHCRP
-134 RICFHGDITGDEITS
+134 RICFHSDITGNEITS

-166 TCMDDILVAQD
+166 TCMDDILVAQEESQVSVGITTKNEAAAQGEAD
-177 DVKPHQPQ
+177 AAMQNATNVEDRDCAPLVTAASATQHNVKPRQPQ
-185 TRCRGVVAHTAD
+185 TRCCGVLAHTGD
-197 GGQLR
+197 GAQLR

-238 HGIALEHID
+238 HGIALEHMD

-302 QMAAEGTDFVRL
+302 QMAAEDTDFVRL

-332 KRCLEEGFDITRE
+332 KRCLEDGLDITRE

-432 QAYER
+432 RAYKR
-437 LCAEAERKTHENA
+437 LCAEAERKTRDSA
-450 AQGEPQ
+450 MQGKSQ
-456 TAAQTRPQTCMAKR
+456 TAAQTCSQTCAQNAVHDRPQTCPQNAGQSAMPTEPRNA
-470 STRQAATL
+470 
-478 LAKPFPIRYR
+478 
-488 SYRKL
+488 
-493 QGGRL
+493 GR
-498 RMNPI
+498 PGS
-503 TLTTVAEPL
+503 
-512 IRQALAED
+512 Q
-520 ITNEDVSTAAI
+520 TAA
-531 MPDARPAAVDL
+531 
-542 IAKADGVLCGLDV
+542 
-555 FERTFAIL
+555 
-563 DPETRVQRFAAD
+563 
-575 GDSVCA
+575 
-581 GQTLA
+581 QTC
-586 TVTGD
+586 
-591 VRVLLSGERV
+591 
-601 ALNYLQRMSG
+601 LQNPSP
-611 IATYTHRVAAL
+611 
-622 LEGSITQLVDTRKTT
+622 S
-637 PNMRVFEKEA
+637 
-647 VRCGGGRNHR
+647 
-657 YNLSDGVLLKDN
+657 
-669 HIAAAGG
+669 
-676 VREAIEAARAHAPFV
+676 
-691 REIEVECET
+691 
-700 FTQVEEAIAARADI
+700 
-714 IMLDNMDRDAMAKA
+714 
-728 IAFIDGRAK
+728 
-737 TECSGNID
+737 
-745 AHNVQAIADLGID
+745 
-758 FVSSG
+758 
-763 ALTHSAPILDVS
+763 
-775 MKHLRMLDGNAD
+775 
-787 GTAIADGNTP
+787 
-797 VTDID
+797 DID
-802 RESGQ
+802 RTASSKEVVCA

>member
-1 MSEKNELADEM
+1 MSEKNEKAGEM
-12 GAAPHDI
+12 GAAPAETVASAAARTHIDDACESTGNRLQPDCDVAAAAHDI

-34 CALNLPSTLS
+34 CALSLPSTLS
-44 VMMLAKTT
+44 VVMLAKTT
-52 VGECDSM
+52 VDECDSM

-134 RICFHGDITGDEITS
+134 RICFHSDITGDEITS

-177 DVKPHQPQ
+177 DDERRQPQ

-197 GGQLR
+197 GEQLR

-238 HGIALEHID
+238 HGIALEHMD

-314 SFATM
+314 SCANM
-319 PKDEITGHFGNIY
+319 PKDEIMGHFGNIC

-416 APVAQTYP
+416 APVTQTYP

-432 QAYER
+432 QAYKR
-437 LCAEAERKTHENA
+437 LCAEAERKTRENA
-450 AQGEPQ
+450 TQGEPQ
-456 TAAQTRPQTCMAKR
+456 TAAQTRPQTCMQNAVHDR
-470 STRQAATL
+470 PQTCTQNAGQSATPTEPRNAGRPGSQAEAQTC
-478 LAKPFPIRYR
+478 P
-488 SYRKL
+488 
-493 QGGRL
+493 Q
-498 RMNPI
+498 NPS
-503 TLTTVAEPL
+503 LS
-512 IRQALAED
+512 D
-520 ITNEDVSTAAI
+520 TNRTASSKE
-531 MPDARPAAVDL
+531 V
-542 IAKADGVLCGLDV
+542 
-555 FERTFAIL
+555 
-563 DPETRVQRFAAD
+563 
-575 GDSVCA
+575 VCA
-581 GQTLA
+581 
-586 TVTGD
+586 
-591 VRVLLSGERV
+591 
-601 ALNYLQRMSG
+601 
-611 IATYTHRVAAL
+611 
-622 LEGSITQLVDTRKTT
+622 
-637 PNMRVFEKEA
+637 
-647 VRCGGGRNHR
+647 
-657 YNLSDGVLLKDN
+657 
-669 HIAAAGG
+669 
-676 VREAIEAARAHAPFV
+676 
-691 REIEVECET
+691 
-700 FTQVEEAIAARADI
+700 
-714 IMLDNMDRDAMAKA
+714 
-728 IAFIDGRAK
+728 
-737 TECSGNID
+737 
-745 AHNVQAIADLGID
+745 
-758 FVSSG
+758 
-763 ALTHSAPILDVS
+763 
-775 MKHLRMLDGNAD
+775 
-787 GTAIADGNTP
+787 
-797 VTDID
+797 
-802 RESGQ
+802 

>member
-1 MSEKNELADEM
+1 MSEKNEKASEM

-19 ACDVV
+19 TCDVV

-34 CALNLPSTLS
+34 CTLNLPSTLS
-44 VMMLAKTT
+44 VVMLAKTT
-52 VGECDSM
+52 VDECDSM

-111 GVDFERDQAGN
+111 GVDIDSDQTGN

-134 RICFHGDITGDEITS
+134 RICFHSDITGDEITS

-166 TCMDDILVAQD
+166 TCMDDILVTQED
-177 DVKPHQPQ
+177 GEGRQPQ
-185 TRCRGVVAHTAD
+185 TRCCGVVAHTAD
-197 GGQLR
+197 GAQLR

-214 IGGTYPRSTNFPS
+214 IGGMYPRSTNFPS

-238 HGIALEHID
+238 HGIALEHMD

-274 GAVLLDANG
+274 GAVLLGTDG
-283 NRFTDEL
+283 KRFTDEL

-314 SFATM
+314 SFANM
-319 PKDEITGHFGNIY
+319 PKDEITGHFKNIY

-358 GVRVDRNSATDMP
+358 GVRVDRNSATDLS

-432 QAYER
+432 QAYKR
-437 LCAEAERKTHENA
+437 LCAEAERKTHESA
-450 AQGEPQ
+450 TQGEPQ
-456 TAAQTRPQTCMAKR
+456 TAAQTCSQTCTQNAVHDRPQTCAQNAGQSAMPTEPRDA
-470 STRQAATL
+470 
-478 LAKPFPIRYR
+478 
-488 SYRKL
+488 
-493 QGGRL
+493 GR
-498 RMNPI
+498 PGS
-503 TLTTVAEPL
+503 
-512 IRQALAED
+512 Q
-520 ITNEDVSTAAI
+520 TAAQTCPQNPSPSDI
-531 MPDARPAAVDL
+531 N
-542 IAKADGVLCGLDV
+542 
-555 FERTFAIL
+555 RTASSK
-563 DPETRVQRFAAD
+563 EV
-575 GDSVCA
+575 VCA
-581 GQTLA
+581 
-586 TVTGD
+586 
-591 VRVLLSGERV
+591 
-601 ALNYLQRMSG
+601 
-611 IATYTHRVAAL
+611 
-622 LEGSITQLVDTRKTT
+622 
-637 PNMRVFEKEA
+637 
-647 VRCGGGRNHR
+647 
-657 YNLSDGVLLKDN
+657 
-669 HIAAAGG
+669 
-676 VREAIEAARAHAPFV
+676 
-691 REIEVECET
+691 
-700 FTQVEEAIAARADI
+700 
-714 IMLDNMDRDAMAKA
+714 
-728 IAFIDGRAK
+728 
-737 TECSGNID
+737 
-745 AHNVQAIADLGID
+745 
-758 FVSSG
+758 
-763 ALTHSAPILDVS
+763 
-775 MKHLRMLDGNAD
+775 
-787 GTAIADGNTP
+787 
-797 VTDID
+797 
-802 RESGQ
+802 

>member
-1 MSEKNELADEM
+1 MSEKNEKAGEM
-12 GAAPHDI
+12 SAASAKTAASAAACAHVDDACESTGYRLQPVCDGAVEVRDI

-44 VMMLAKTT
+44 VVMLAKTT
-52 VGECDSM
+52 VDECDSM

-104 ISDLVKR
+104 ISDLVER

-134 RICFHGDITGDEITS
+134 RICFHSDITGDEITS

-177 DVKPHQPQ
+177 DGERRQPQ
-185 TRCRGVVAHTAD
+185 TCCCGVLAHTAD
-197 GGQLR
+197 GAQLR

-238 HGIALEHID
+238 HGIALEHMD

-274 GAVLLDANG
+274 GAVLLGADG
-283 NRFTDEL
+283 KRFTNEL

-302 QMAAEGTDFVRL
+302 QMAAEGSEFVRL
-314 SFATM
+314 SFANM
-319 PKDEITGHFGNIY
+319 PKDEITEHFGNIH

-371 GLYAAGET
+371 GLNAAGET

-406 WDMCRKLGVE
+406 WDMCRKLGVK

-432 QAYER
+432 QAYKR
-437 LCAEAERKTHENA
+437 LCAEAERKTRENA
-450 AQGEPQ
+450 AQGEPHAATQNEPQTCTQNAGQNTARTESRNAGQSGSQ
-456 TAAQTRPQTCMAKR
+456 TAAQTCPQ
-470 STRQAATL
+470 
-478 LAKPFPIRYR
+478 
-488 SYRKL
+488 
-493 QGGRL
+493 
-498 RMNPI
+498 NP
-503 TLTTVAEPL
+503 
-512 IRQALAED
+512 
-520 ITNEDVSTAAI
+520 S
-531 MPDARPAAVDL
+531 
-542 IAKADGVLCGLDV
+542 
-555 FERTFAIL
+555 
-563 DPETRVQRFAAD
+563 
-575 GDSVCA
+575 
-581 GQTLA
+581 
-586 TVTGD
+586 
-591 VRVLLSGERV
+591 LS
-601 ALNYLQRMSG
+601 
-611 IATYTHRVAAL
+611 
-622 LEGSITQLVDTRKTT
+622 
-637 PNMRVFEKEA
+637 
-647 VRCGGGRNHR
+647 
-657 YNLSDGVLLKDN
+657 
-669 HIAAAGG
+669 
-676 VREAIEAARAHAPFV
+676 
-691 REIEVECET
+691 
-700 FTQVEEAIAARADI
+700 
-714 IMLDNMDRDAMAKA
+714 
-728 IAFIDGRAK
+728 
-737 TECSGNID
+737 
-745 AHNVQAIADLGID
+745 
-758 FVSSG
+758 
-763 ALTHSAPILDVS
+763 
-775 MKHLRMLDGNAD
+775 
-787 GTAIADGNTP
+787 
-797 VTDID
+797 DID
-802 RESGQ
+802 RTASSKEVVCA

>member
-1 MSEKNELADEM
+1 MSEKNELAGEM
-12 GAAPHDI
+12 GAAPAETVASATVRTHIDDTCVSTGDRLQPEYDGATEAHDI

-44 VMMLAKTT
+44 VVMLAKTT
-52 VGECDSM
+52 VDECDSM

-104 ISDLVKR
+104 ISGLVKR
-111 GVDFERDQAGN
+111 GVGFERDQAGN

-156 ELPNVRILEH
+156 ELPNVHILEH
-166 TCMDDILVAQD
+166 TCMDDILIAQD
-177 DVKPHQPQ
+177 DGERRQPQ
-185 TRCRGVVAHTAD
+185 TRCRGVLAHTAD
-197 GGQLR
+197 GAQLR
-202 IFAGQT
+202 IFASQT

-238 HGIALEHID
+238 HGIALEHMD

-257 STRPG
+257 STQPG

-283 NRFTDEL
+283 KRFTDEL

-302 QMAAEGTDFVRL
+302 QMAAEGSEFVRL
-314 SFATM
+314 SFANM
-319 PKDEITGHFGNIY
+319 PKDEITGHFKNIY
-332 KRCLEEGFDITRE
+332 QRCLEEGFDITRE

-406 WDMCRKLGVE
+406 WDMCRKLGAK
-416 APVAQTYP
+416 APAAQTYA

-432 QAYER
+432 QAYRR
-437 LCAEAERKTHENA
+437 LCTEAARKTRESA

-456 TAAQTRPQTCMAKR
+456 TAAHTRPQTCVQNAEQ
-470 STRQAATL
+470 SATPTEPRN
-478 LAKPFPIRYR
+478 A
-488 SYRKL
+488 
-493 QGGRL
+493 GR
-498 RMNPI
+498 
-503 TLTTVAEPL
+503 
-512 IRQALAED
+512 
-520 ITNEDVSTAAI
+520 
-531 MPDARPAAVDL
+531 
-542 IAKADGVLCGLDV
+542 
-555 FERTFAIL
+555 
-563 DPETRVQRFAAD
+563 
-575 GDSVCA
+575 
-581 GQTLA
+581 
-586 TVTGD
+586 
-591 VRVLLSGERV
+591 
-601 ALNYLQRMSG
+601 
-611 IATYTHRVAAL
+611 
-622 LEGSITQLVDTRKTT
+622 
-637 PNMRVFEKEA
+637 
-647 VRCGGGRNHR
+647 
-657 YNLSDGVLLKDN
+657 
-669 HIAAAGG
+669 
-676 VREAIEAARAHAPFV
+676 
-691 REIEVECET
+691 
-700 FTQVEEAIAARADI
+700 
-714 IMLDNMDRDAMAKA
+714 
-728 IAFIDGRAK
+728 
-737 TECSGNID
+737 
-745 AHNVQAIADLGID
+745 
-758 FVSSG
+758 SG
-763 ALTHSAPILDVS
+763 AQTCPQNPSPS
-775 MKHLRMLDGNAD
+775 
-787 GTAIADGNTP
+787 
-797 VTDID
+797 DID
-802 RESGQ
+802 RTASSKEVVCA